1 MHCEMRKS
9 VSNKLYHGIIDGL
22 IAGNK
27 MYTSLFFYGEEG
39 LVSDRCMGLVLA
51 YQKQYPG
58 KKVVWE
64 SGIEFTGKL
73 LRAINE
79 DTWKDYHRELYSGDI
94 LVFDHAEQLAGKRT
108 TMEVFYELFDYYF
121 MMGKPILICAS
132 IVPRLMDGLDDRIRT
147 QFEGCLMLHAE

>member
-64 SGIEFTGKL
+64 SGIEFTDKM
-73 LRAINE
+73 LRAIKE
-79 DTWKDYHRELYSGDI
+79 DTWKDYHRELYSGD
-94 LVFDHAEQLAGKRT
+94 
-108 TMEVFYELFDYYF
+108 
-121 MMGKPILICAS
+121 MG
-132 IVPRLMDGLDDRIRT
+132 T
-147 QFEGCLMLHAE
+147 

>member
-27 MYTSLFFYGEEG
+27 MYASLFFYGEEG
-39 LVSDRCMGLVLA
+39 MVSDRCIGLVLA
-51 YQKQYPG
+51 YQKQFRR

-64 SGIEFTGKL
+64 SGKEFTDKM
-73 LRAINE
+73 LRAIKE

>member
-1 MHCEMRKS
+1 
-9 VSNKLYHGIIDGL
+9 
-22 IAGNK
+22 

-73 LRAINE
+73 LRAIKE

-94 LVFDHAEQLAGKRT
+94 LVFDHAEQLAEKRT

-121 MMGKPILICAS
+121 MKGKPILICAS

>member
-1 MHCEMRKS
+1 MTDQS
-9 VSNKLYHGIIDGL
+9 ASNKLYRGIVDGL
-22 IAGNK
+22 IAGNR

-73 LRAINE
+73 LRAIKE
-79 DTWKDYHRELYSGDI
+79 DTWKDYHRELYSGD
-94 LVFDHAEQLAGKRT
+94 
-108 TMEVFYELFDYYF
+108 
-121 MMGKPILICAS
+121 MG
-132 IVPRLMDGLDDRIRT
+132 T
-147 QFEGCLMLHAE
+147 

>member
-73 LRAINE
+73 LRAIKE
-79 DTWKDYHRELYSGDI
+79 DTWKDYTGKP
-94 LVFDHAEQLAGKRT
+94 VMGAGKRT